1 MNFVNQI
8 HEFNSQAGLLD
19 KPYYDILESSFQIE
33 EALEGFDLRKLWSRL
48 NGFNDVVTEIALQ
61 TDQLTEKLTGR
72 HLARTILHE
81 YVTPD
86 SSIASLQKTYLTD
99 VERLDKACDAIVF
112 AFGSIFKLG
121 LNPEQAARAVSIVM
135 SANLAKLSM
144 PKDEF
149 GKLTKPID
157 FVGPEAQLQEL
168 LNERSTR

>member
-19 KPYYDILESSFQIE
+19 KPYNDYLESSFQIE
-33 EALEGFDLRKLWSRL
+33 EALEGFTDLP
-48 NGFNDVVTEIALQ
+48 
-61 TDQLTEKLTGR
+61 QL
-72 HLARTILHE
+72 
-81 YVTPD
+81 
-86 SSIASLQKTYLTD
+86 ASLLGVQEATPKYLSRAIIATANNGSDLTD

-149 GKLTKPID
+149 GKLTKPTN

-168 LNERSTR
+168 LNERSPR

>member
-1 MNFVNQI
+1 MNFVDQI
-8 HEFNSQAGLLD
+8 HEFNSQAGLLEKGYND
-19 KPYYDILESSFQIE
+19 FLESAFQLE
-33 EALEGFDLRKLWSRL
+33 EAMEGFNLTGLYLQVCDPAFKL
-48 NGFNDVVTEIALQ
+48 ALQ
-61 TDQLTEKLTGR
+61 KDTTYKASAKDTSR
-72 HLARTILHE
+72 AIMDHLYKGPKSDL
-81 YVTPD
+81 P
-86 SSIASLQKTYLTD
+86 D

-121 LNPEQAARAVSIVM
+121 LNPEQAARAISIVM

-149 GKLTKPID
+149 GKLTKPTD

>member
-1 MNFVNQI
+1 MNFVDQI

-19 KPYYDILESSFQIE
+19 KPYDDFLESSFQIE
-33 EALEGFDLRKLWSRL
+33 EALEGFDVSRIS
-48 NGFNDVVTEIALQ
+48 TELTSEPFT
-61 TDQLTEKLTGR
+61 TDSPKV
-72 HLARTILHE
+72 LARRILVGE
-81 YVTPD
+81 KFRD
-86 SSIASLQKTYLTD
+86 SFLTD

-149 GKLTKPID
+149 GKLTKPAD

-168 LNERSTR
+168 LDERPNR

>member
-19 KPYYDILESSFQIE
+19 KPYNDFLESSFQIE
-33 EALEGFDLRKLWSRL
+33 EALEGFDLRKLWSKL
-48 NGFNDVVTEIALQ
+48 NGFTNEVTTISLQ
-61 TDQLTEKLTGR
+61 TDELKTTIKAKDI
-72 HLARTILHE
+72 ARAILYD
-81 YVTPD
+81 YVATD
-86 SSIASLQKTYLTD
+86 SDIAELQVDYLSD

-121 LNPEQAARAVSIVM
+121 LDPEQASRAVSIVM

-149 GKLTKPID
+149 GKLTKPAD
-157 FVGPEAQLQEL
+157 FVGPETQLQSIL
-168 LNERSTR
+168 DERIK